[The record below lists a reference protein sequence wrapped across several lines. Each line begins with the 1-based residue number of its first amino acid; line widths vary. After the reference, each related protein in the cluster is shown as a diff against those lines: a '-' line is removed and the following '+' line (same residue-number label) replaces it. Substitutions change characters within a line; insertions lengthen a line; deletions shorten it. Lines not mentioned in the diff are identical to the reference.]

1 MFYMK
6 LLFTF
11 FILFISLYTT
21 AQNYNQLLLR
31 KNGIAIKRFTEG
43 STIHLKSKLGLEYT
57 GTIYLIQNDSI
68 YFAGNGIHIRDIGA
82 VYKKVKSR
90 TPIVPF
96 GKEAFLYA
104 NLGIPLFVTGLL
116 ISGEPLATALSV
128 GVGIVYA
135 PLLLYNVKRLVFNVN
150 RQYKL
155 GNKFDLLVLD
165 IHPAEKVPQKNQ

>member
-1 MFYMK
+1 M
-6 LLFTF
+6 
-11 FILFISLYTT
+11 
-21 AQNYNQLLLR
+21 
-31 KNGIAIKRFTEG
+31 
-43 STIHLKSKLGLEYT
+43 
-57 GTIYLIQNDSI
+57 
-68 YFAGNGIHIRDIGA
+68 
-82 VYKKVKSR
+82 
-90 TPIVPF
+90 PF